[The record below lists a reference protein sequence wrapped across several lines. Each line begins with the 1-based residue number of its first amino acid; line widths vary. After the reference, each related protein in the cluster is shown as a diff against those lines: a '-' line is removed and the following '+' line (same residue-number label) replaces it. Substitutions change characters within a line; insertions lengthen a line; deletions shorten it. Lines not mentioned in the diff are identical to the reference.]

1 MQLAAA
7 GSSKAPEIT
16 SLFCLS
22 GRFTR
27 GRASEDMCS
36 ACWWFLIWPEL
47 GAEVGVFCGW
57 RSLLPSHPSEA
68 QSRFL
73 DQKKKPEMLKP
84 DNPRNHPAQSWP
96 ECFPQIINP
105 PRCFMKRGGKKKR
118 RERELSGQRSF
129 GKGKLYLFSSWILS
143 VHINMVIISLRNPA
157 VKEPA

>member
-27 GRASEDMCS
+27 GSASEDMCN
-36 ACWWFLIWPEL
+36 ACWWFPIWPEL
-47 GAEVGVFCGW
+47 GAEVGVSGGW

-73 DQKKKPEMLKP
+73 DQKEGGKKKPEMLKP
-84 DNPRNHPAQSWP
+84 DNPGNHPS
-96 ECFPQIINP
+96 
-105 PRCFMKRGGKKKR
+105 
-118 RERELSGQRSF
+118 
-129 GKGKLYLFSSWILS
+129 
-143 VHINMVIISLRNPA
+143 
-157 VKEPA
+157 